1 MEPIDCLAGWI
12 RWFTDWMSCLQS
24 IRKRRR
30 MSLNFNSS
38 HNYSLNYFPINYPQR
53 NGRESCASWQQRWPA
68 LIPMQ
73 HVVCEWMTGELLF
86 RIHSTSDSIADGW
99 MSLDNLWARELK
111 FALNPCVFVVWLVG
125 CLEHHQFSSIFIGP
139 RRHGHSTICLFLL
152 LRRSGFCLE
161 CSTLCCCWWMT
172 VFRDYYEKFVHKIL
186 CPEYLLNGLCSDCGQ
201 YWLCCRGTRKR
212 MKKINLKQCQPFWLD
227 GSFEKQRSNG
237 SLVIDYFDAEI

>member
-1 MEPIDCLAGWI
+1 
-12 RWFTDWMSCLQS
+12 
-24 IRKRRR
+24 
-30 MSLNFNSS
+30 
-38 HNYSLNYFPINYPQR
+38 
-53 NGRESCASWQQRWPA
+53 
-68 LIPMQ
+68 MQ
-73 HVVCEWMTGELLF
+73 HVVCEWMTGELLLF

-99 MSLDNLWARELK
+99 MSLDNLWALELK

-186 CPEYLLNGLCSDCGQ
+186 CPEYLLNGLVIVDNIDCVAEELENG
-201 YWLCCRGTRKR
+201 WGRLISNSVNRFDW
-212 MKKINLKQCQPFWLD
+212 MVLL
-227 GSFEKQRSNG
+227 RSNDRTV
-237 SLVIDYFDAEI
+237 LL